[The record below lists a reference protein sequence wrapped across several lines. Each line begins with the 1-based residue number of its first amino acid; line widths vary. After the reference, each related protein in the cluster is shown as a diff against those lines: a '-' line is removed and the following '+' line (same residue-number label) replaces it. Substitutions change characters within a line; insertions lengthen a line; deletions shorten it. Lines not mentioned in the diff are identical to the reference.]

1 MKTALADAEIAPRVA
16 ADKAFQNARDNM
28 PHTARMAHDQALAKA
43 AQTLLKDDTSFYQQW
58 VENESI
64 RRSVGNMVYPITSDS
79 ARPSRSQ
86 ANVAWPLCLTPSGGG
101 RRMSSAWGRP

>member
-43 AQTLLKDDTSFYQQW
+43 DTSFYKQW